1 VTMAFLTD
9 HDRQK
14 IASAITETER
24 TTGGELVA
32 VVAQAASDYRYVTV
46 LGPAL
51 AALLLPAILLT
62 IEPGMSAWT
71 LYLAQ
76 AATFIVLAL
85 LAHLPPVRMALIPDT
100 MKRRRASRLAREQF
114 FEQRLHL
121 TQARTGVLIFVSVAE
136 HYVEIIADEGINAL
150 VPPGTWDRAVTDF
163 VERVRAEQIAEGF
176 LAVIEVVGTRLAEH
190 FPRPAND
197 RDELPN
203 RLIEI

>member
-1 VTMAFLTD
+1 MAFLTEQ
-9 HDRQK
+9 DRQK
-14 IASAITETER
+14 IASAIIAAER
-24 TTGGELVA
+24 TSSGELVA
-32 VVAQAASDYRYVTV
+32 VVAQVADDYRYIPL

-85 LAHLPPVRMALIPDT
+85 LAHLPPVRMALVPDS
-100 MKRRRASRLAREQF
+100 MKRHRAGRLAREQF

-150 VPPGTWDRAVTDF
+150 VSPGTWDKAVADF
-163 VERVRAEQIAEGF
+163 VERVRAGRIAEGF
-176 LAVIEVVGTRLAEH
+176 LAVVEVVGTRLAEH
-190 FPRPAND
+190 FPRPADD
-197 RDELPN
+197 RDQLPN

>member
-1 VTMAFLTD
+1 MAFLTEQ
-9 HDRQK
+9 DRQK
-14 IASAITETER
+14 IASAIIAAER
-24 TTGGELVA
+24 TSSGELVA
-32 VVAQAASDYRYVTV
+32 VVAQVADDYRYIPL

-85 LAHLPPVRMALIPDT
+85 LAHLPPVRMALVPDS
-100 MKRRRASRLAREQF
+100 MKRHRAGRLAREQF

-150 VPPGTWDRAVTDF
+150 VSPGTWDKAVADF
-163 VERVRAEQIAEGF
+163 VERVRAGRIAEGF
-176 LAVIEVVGTRLAEH
+176 LAVVEVVGTRLAER
-190 FPRPAND
+190 FPRPADD

>member
-1 VTMAFLTD
+1 
-9 HDRQK
+9 
-14 IASAITETER
+14 
-24 TTGGELVA
+24 
-32 VVAQAASDYRYVTV
+32 
-46 LGPAL
+46 
-51 AALLLPAILLT
+51 
-62 IEPGMSAWT
+62 MSAWT

-76 AATFIVLAL
+76 AATFVVLAL
-85 LAHLPPVRMALIPDT
+85 LAHLPPVRMALVPDS

-121 TQARTGVLIFVSVAE
+121 TQAQTGVLIFVSVAE

-150 VPPGTWDRAVTDF
+150 VPPGTWDKAVADF
-163 VERVRAEQIAEGF
+163 VERVRAGRIAEGF
-176 LAVIEVVGTRLAEH
+176 LAVVEVVGTRLAEH